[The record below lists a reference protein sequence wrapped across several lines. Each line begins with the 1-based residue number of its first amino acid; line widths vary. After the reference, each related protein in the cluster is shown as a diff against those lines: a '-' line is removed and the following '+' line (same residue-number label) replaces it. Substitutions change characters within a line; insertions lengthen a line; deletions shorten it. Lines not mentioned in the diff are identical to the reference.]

1 MNTFMGALLTI
12 LVIILILIYYFIYC
26 IFSDINRII
35 KSLQQ
40 DRETFIKICD
50 NIKDVIIDNKNIIK
64 TNEELINRMGK
75 YYTDTVE
82 NVHFIKQNMIRRKKP
97 IID

>member
-1 MNTFMGALLTI
+1 MNAFMGALLTVLIII
-12 LVIILILIYYFIYC
+12 LVLIYYFIYC
-26 IFSDINRII
+26 IFSDINRINNGL
-35 KSLQQ
+35 KQ
-40 DRETFIKICD
+40 DREIFIKICD

-64 TNEELINRMGK
+64 TNEELINKMSK